1 MFLVAV
7 PCLASCSFLP
17 IVTAITERRLHLHGG
32 YLPPPLASA
41 HIPHADPSLHGAE
54 CSFQHC
60 LLWCQRPCIFWNV
73 FVAPHLTVWW
83 LSMSVQAPLFCK
95 PSRHGPD
102 SSLYTFVLHPWWA
115 CSPSLV
121 VYGLLPPS
129 KQNMKF
135 KTIIKTKILSQGASL
150 ELTDLARA
158 GAGQQ
163 PRGGGVLLSVSTS
176 QATTTDVCIQLL
188 MCVLDYRCSHPI
200 TDVHIPYDHWC
211 AYLITYLMCIPDYR
225 CAYLALNI
233 GTRDRNPGP

>member
-163 PRGGGVLLSVSTS
+163 PRGGGGSSCLSLPPK
-176 QATTTDVCIQLL
+176 QRLQ
-188 MCVLDYRCSHPI
+188 MCVFNYWCAYWI
-200 TDVHIPYDHWC
+200 TDVHTQLQMCTYHMITDVHTWLHTWC
-211 AYLITYLMCIPDYR
+211 AFLITDVHTWLW
-225 CAYLALNI
+225 
-233 GTRDRNPGP
+233 T